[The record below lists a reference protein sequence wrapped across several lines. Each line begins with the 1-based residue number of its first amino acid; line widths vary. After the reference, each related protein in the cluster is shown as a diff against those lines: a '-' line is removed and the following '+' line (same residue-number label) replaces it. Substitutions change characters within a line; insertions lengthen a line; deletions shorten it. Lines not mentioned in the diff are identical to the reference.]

1 MKQFKKF
8 LLVLI
13 VHLQAKC
20 QESHD
25 DDYGFISNL
34 VTCLLDNP
42 LQTHAKTTNT
52 TEVTSLTDS
61 AYLSPTG
68 KGCSFLNNFENLTE
82 GRNGIPT
89 LRLSKQTLSLT
100 TANVIN

>member
-82 GRNGIPT
+82 GRKWYTN
-89 LRLSKQTLSLT
+89 T
-100 TANVIN
+100 TVVKANTFPYDCQCH